1 MRFETNVLT
10 LAVTFAVNIRQIQIL
25 NKFLPKGISQ
35 LRADFS
41 LKSSNV
47 KGYYTSI

>member
-10 LAVTFAVNIRQIQIL
+10 LAVTFAVNIRQFQIL
-25 NKFLPKGISQ
+25 NKFLPKCFSQ
-35 LRADFS
+35 FRTDFS